1 LKNRETVNY
10 YYNRNQQRK
19 IAPKEVAYTLYVLNL
34 AGRPNLPV
42 MNYYKSNMA
51 LLSLDSKYL
60 LSASFAL
67 GGDRK
72 AFQELLPASFSG
84 EESVAETGGSFYS
97 DIRDEAIA
105 LDVLLQ
111 VDPQNTQIPVMAKH
125 VSEKLKQRDWFS
137 TQEASFSLLAL
148 GKFSK
153 LNAGATVTANVMVNG
168 KVIQTVTDKTIR
180 MDAKQLAGNKVN
192 VTSKGEGR
200 LYYSWQA
207 EGVSADGIFKEE
219 DNYIKARRRFFDRN
233 GKLIT
238 SNEFRQNDII
248 IVEVVVSKMFS
259 GNISNVVATDILP
272 AGFEIENP
280 RTKEIPGM
288 DWIKNASDP
297 LSLDVRDDRINFFID
312 LNRSTQ
318 TYYYAVRAVTPG
330 TFKLGPVSAEA
341 MYNGDYHSYNGAG
354 IIWVK

>member
-1 LKNRETVNY
+1 
-10 YYNRNQQRK
+10 
-19 IAPKEVAYTLYVLNL
+19 
-34 AGRPNLPV
+34 
-42 MNYYKSNMA
+42 
-51 LLSLDSKYL
+51 
-60 LSASFAL
+60 
-67 GGDRK
+67 
-72 AFQELLPASFSG
+72 
-84 EESVAETGGSFYS
+84 
-97 DIRDEAIA
+97 
-105 LDVLLQ
+105 
-111 VDPQNTQIPVMAKH
+111 MAKH
-125 VSEKLKQRDWFS
+125 VSEKLKERNWFS

-148 GKFSK
+148 GKFAK
-153 LNAGATVTANVMVNG
+153 LNAGATVTANVIANG

-180 MDAKQLAGNKVN
+180 LDAKQLAGNKVN
-192 VTSKGEGR
+192 VISKGEGR

-207 EGVSADGIFKEE
+207 EGISSDGIFKEE
-219 DNYIKARRRFFDRN
+219 DNFIKARRRFFDRN
-233 GKLIT
+233 GKLVT
-238 SNEFRQNDII
+238 SNEFRQNDIV

-354 IIWVK
+354 IIRVK

>member
-1 LKNRETVNY
+1 
-10 YYNRNQQRK
+10 
-19 IAPKEVAYTLYVLNL
+19 
-34 AGRPNLPV
+34 
-42 MNYYKSNMA
+42 
-51 LLSLDSKYL
+51 
-60 LSASFAL
+60 
-67 GGDRK
+67 
-72 AFQELLPASFSG
+72 
-84 EESVAETGGSFYS
+84 
-97 DIRDEAIA
+97 
-105 LDVLLQ
+105 
-111 VDPQNTQIPVMAKH
+111 
-125 VSEKLKQRDWFS
+125 
-137 TQEASFSLLAL
+137 
-148 GKFSK
+148 
-153 LNAGATVTANVMVNG
+153 
-168 KVIQTVTDKTIR
+168 
-180 MDAKQLAGNKVN
+180 
-192 VTSKGEGR
+192 

-207 EGVSADGIFKEE
+207 EGISADGIFKEE

-238 SNEFRQNDII
+238 SNEFRQNDIV
-248 IVEVVVSKMFS
+248 IVEVIVSKMFS

-297 LSLDVRDDRINFFID
+297 LSLDVRDDRINLFID

-354 IIWVK
+354 IIRVK